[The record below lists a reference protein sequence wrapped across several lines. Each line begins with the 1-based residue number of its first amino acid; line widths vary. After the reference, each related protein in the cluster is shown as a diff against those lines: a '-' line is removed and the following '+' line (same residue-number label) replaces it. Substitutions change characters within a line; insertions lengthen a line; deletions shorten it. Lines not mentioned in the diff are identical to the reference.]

1 MTSEGKLSG
10 EDRAR
15 IRIVA
20 YHQQS
25 GQFRPDSSFS
35 ARAAQPHFSQKEL
48 FTPWAAV
55 MQAKAQQNPP
65 RQIEAARVIKAANKT
80 IDRIKWKAERRSA
93 LSLLASSPGW
103 EQEEAENHLQRHSW
117 VFTPLWPV
125 TCGWQGGDL
134 AQGTPPCVAL
144 CSLHNNEHCF
154 DRSHCAIS
162 HYLLQL
168 WLPVNFDWYWTPLL
182 LL

>member
-35 ARAAQPHFSQKEL
+35 ARAAQPHFSHKEL

-55 MQAKAQQNPP
+55 MQDKAQQNPP
-65 RQIEAARVIKAANKT
+65 RQIEAAR
-80 IDRIKWKAERRSA
+80 
-93 LSLLASSPGW
+93 
-103 EQEEAENHLQRHSW
+103 
-117 VFTPLWPV
+117 
-125 TCGWQGGDL
+125 C
-134 AQGTPPCVAL
+134 
-144 CSLHNNEHCF
+144 
-154 DRSHCAIS
+154 
-162 HYLLQL
+162 Y
-168 WLPVNFDWYWTPLL
+168 
-182 LL
+182 